1 MKYMIDVAMGMH
13 YLSERGLIHRVCDLD
28 TMDNNIMCTIMII
41 MQDLAARNVM
51 VGDNEQCKVADF
63 GLLRELDDLQEVYIA
78 SGDAKSPVRW
88 MAPESI
94 SEKKFSTASDVWS
107 YGVLLWEMFHPHE
120 MPYSDLDNMKLI
132 IEVTRGST
140 TLPVP
145 KECPPI
151 VAKIMRSCWRFN
163 PAKRPSFLLV
173 SILLTRSNFQGPA

>member
-1 MKYMIDVAMGMH
+1 
-13 YLSERGLIHRVCDLD
+13 
-28 TMDNNIMCTIMII
+28 
-41 MQDLAARNVM
+41 M

-63 GLLRELDDLQEVYIA
+63 GLLRELDDFQEVYIA

-94 SEKKFSTASDVWS
+94 SEKRFSTASDVWS
-107 YGVLLWEMFHPHE
+107 YGVLLWEMFHPKE
-120 MPYSDLDNMKLI
+120 MPYSRLDNIQLI
-132 IEVTRGST
+132 IEVSKGT

-145 KECPPI
+145 KECPAI
-151 VAKIMRSCWRFN
+151 VAKIMRACWRFS